1 MKDGILKH
9 FLTIGIGTLINM
21 LLGLLTTPIITRI
34 VDPAEYGQFSLFT
47 TYASMA
53 MIVLCLGLDQSL
65 VRFFYE
71 KKNLEYRRAL
81 LFRCLVFP
89 VACSVAVGVIFF
101 LLTYFGVIPFEFDA
115 LITGLLCLFVFAQ
128 LVYRFSLLIVRLEY
142 RSRTYSILNIAHKAF
157 YIVIALGL
165 IAAVGKNYL
174 LMLVLATVAAEMLCA
189 FISIY
194 TQRDVWR
201 FGRMRM
207 EDCNI
212 SIRELIKY
220 GYPFILTLGITSLMQ
235 SIDKLSLNHYCDY
248 TEVGVYASAMT
259 LINVFSIMQTS
270 FNALWAPMAVEHYSD
285 APDDRTFY
293 RQGNRI
299 ITPVMF
305 FIGLSLILVKD
316 IFILLLGEKY
326 RYAAYIMPF
335 LAFQPIMYTISETT
349 VSGLVFMKKSGL
361 QIWAAV
367 GACLTNFVGNTI
379 LVPRLGGQGAAI
391 STGLSYI
398 VYFTIRTFLS
408 NRYFYVDFGL
418 KDFYLLTAATA
429 AYALYSM
436 FHSFGV
442 GSVIGY
448 VACVVLMFVLYRSEA
463 RLGISCLKERI
474 RCR

>member
-1 MKDGILKH
+1 
-9 FLTIGIGTLINM
+9 
-21 LLGLLTTPIITRI
+21 
-34 VDPAEYGQFSLFT
+34 
-47 TYASMA
+47 
-53 MIVLCLGLDQSL
+53 
-65 VRFFYE
+65 
-71 KKNLEYRRAL
+71 
-81 LFRCLVFP
+81 
-89 VACSVAVGVIFF
+89 
-101 LLTYFGVIPFEFDA
+101 
-115 LITGLLCLFVFAQ
+115 
-128 LVYRFSLLIVRLEY
+128 
-142 RSRTYSILNIAHKAF
+142 
-157 YIVIALGL
+157 
-165 IAAVGKNYL
+165 
-174 LMLVLATVAAEMLCA
+174 
-189 FISIY
+189 
-194 TQRDVWR
+194 
-201 FGRMRM
+201 
-207 EDCNI
+207 
-212 SIRELIKY
+212 
-220 GYPFILTLGITSLMQ
+220 
-235 SIDKLSLNHYCDY
+235 
-248 TEVGVYASAMT
+248 
-259 LINVFSIMQTS
+259 
-270 FNALWAPMAVEHYSD
+270 MAVEHYSD